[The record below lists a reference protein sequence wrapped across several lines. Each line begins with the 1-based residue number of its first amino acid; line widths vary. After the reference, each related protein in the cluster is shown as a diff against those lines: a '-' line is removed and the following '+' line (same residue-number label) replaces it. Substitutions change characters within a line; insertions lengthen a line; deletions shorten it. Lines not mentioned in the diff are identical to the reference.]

1 MLRIHHFSIA
11 NQRPWTALCPT
22 VARTARPSWYSQEK
36 LAEKANLHRNTV
48 GIIERGVQIP
58 TLDVIVKLAHALD
71 MKPYQLIDHIP

>member
-1 MLRIHHFSIA
+1 LRIKDPGRLF
-11 NQRPWTALCPT
+11 
-22 VARTARPSWYSQEK
+22 ARRLRELRDQAGISQEK

-48 GIIERGVQIP
+48 GIIERGLQVP